1 MSEILGYIYGRSVA
15 IVLGIVIFGTEF
27 FSTFWRLWKRA
38 FWRKMFQNLILMFY
52 FHPKN
57 YRTSSRKTSITSIG
71 EVSRR
76 KLPDPSLSN
85 TFNILSIG
93 LR

>member
-15 IVLGIVIFGTEF
+15 IVFGIAVFGTVF
-27 FSTFWRLWKRA
+27 FSTFWRLWKRV

-57 YRTSSRKTSITSIG
+57 YRTASRKTSRTSIG

-76 KLPDPSLSN
+76 KLPDLSLSN
-85 TFNILSIG
+85 AFNLLPIG